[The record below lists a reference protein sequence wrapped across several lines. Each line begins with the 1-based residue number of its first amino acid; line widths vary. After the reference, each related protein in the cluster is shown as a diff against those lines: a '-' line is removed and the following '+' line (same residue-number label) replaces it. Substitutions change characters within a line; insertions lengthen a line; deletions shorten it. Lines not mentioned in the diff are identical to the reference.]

1 MTVSVEEAVD
11 TLYTIVDSEPYK
23 SSSSWVNTKTFELTS
38 ILEHKD
44 REFIPDRQLDPK

>member
-1 MTVSVEEAVD
+1 MTQSVEEAVD
-11 TLYTIVDSEPYK
+11 TLYKIVDSEPYTTTA
-23 SSSSWVNTKTFELTS
+23 SWVNTKTFELTS